1 MTFHELSDGQHLP
14 EIGFGTYKLN
24 GFAGT
29 QSILSAVD
37 AGYRLFDTAFNYQN
51 EGTVGQAIQQSHVN
65 RDELI
70 ITSKLPGKY
79 YSSYQDSIDLIQESL
94 YRSKLDYFDLY
105 LLHWPNPIDD
115 HYLEAWH
122 TLIQAQKFGLVKSI
136 GVCNFL
142 PEHIERL
149 KKETNILPVVNQVEL
164 HPYFNQ
170 QELREYN
177 KTQNILTQAWS
188 PLGRASAILKDP
200 VLVELAKKYHK
211 NIGQLVLK
219 WEISLGVLPIP
230 KASSYARQ
238 KGNLDLFDFEISS
251 SDMQRINDLTKPD
264 GRTNNQDPAV
274 YQEF

>member
-1 MTFHELSDGQHLP
+1 MAFHELNDGQKLP

-24 GFAGT
+24 GFSGT
-29 QSILSAVD
+29 QSILSAID

-51 EGTVGQAIQQSHVN
+51 EGTVGQAIHQSHVN

-70 ITSKLPGKY
+70 IASKLPGKY
-79 YSSYQDSIDLIQESL
+79 YSNYQDSINLLQESL

-142 PEHIERL
+142 PEHIDRL
-149 KKETNILPVVNQVEL
+149 QKETNKLPAVNQIEL

-170 QELREYN
+170 QTQRDYN
-177 KTQNILTQAWS
+177 QSQNILTQAWS
-188 PLGRASAILKDP
+188 PLGRASAILNDT
-200 VLVELAKKYHK
+200 VLVELAKKYKK
-211 NIGQLVLK
+211 NVGQLVLK

-230 KASSYARQ
+230 KASSYTRQ

-251 SDMQRINDLTKPD
+251 SDIERINSLTKPN
-264 GRTNNQDPAV
+264 GRNNHQDPAV

>member
-115 HYLEAWH
+115 NYLEAWH

-177 KTQNILTQAWS
+177 NTQNILTQAWS
-188 PLGRASAILKDP
+188 PLGRASAVLKDP

>member
-177 KTQNILTQAWS
+177 NTQNILTQAWS

-200 VLVELAKKYHK
+200 ILVELAKKYHK

-219 WEISLGVLPIP
+219 WEISLCVLPIP

>member
-177 KTQNILTQAWS
+177 STQNILTQAWS

>member
-177 KTQNILTQAWS
+177 NTQNILTQAWS
-188 PLGRASAILKDP
+188 PLGRASAILKNP

-264 GRTNNQDPAV
+264 GRTNNQDPTV

>member
-177 KTQNILTQAWS
+177 NTQNILTQAWS

-211 NIGQLVLK
+211 NIGQLVLN

>member
-51 EGTVGQAIQQSHVN
+51 EGTVGQAIQQSHVT

-70 ITSKLPGKY
+70 ITSKLLGKY

-177 KTQNILTQAWS
+177 NTQNILTQAWS
-188 PLGRASAILKDP
+188 PLVRASAILKDP

>member
-29 QSILSAVD
+29 QSILSAID

-149 KKETNILPVVNQVEL
+149 KKETDILPVVNQVEL

-177 KTQNILTQAWS
+177 NTQNILTQAWS
-188 PLGRASAILKDP
+188 PLGRASALLKDP

-251 SDMQRINDLTKPD
+251 SDLQRINDLTKPD
-264 GRTNNQDPAV
+264 GRINNQDPAV

>member
-29 QSILSAVD
+29 QSILSAID

-177 KTQNILTQAWS
+177 NTQNILTQAWS

-200 VLVELAKKYHK
+200 ILVELAKKYHK

>member
-177 KTQNILTQAWS
+177 NTQNILTQAWS

-200 VLVELAKKYHK
+200 VLVELAKKYHE

>member
-51 EGTVGQAIQQSHVN
+51 EGTVGQAIQQSHVT

-70 ITSKLPGKY
+70 ITSKLLGKY

-177 KTQNILTQAWS
+177 NTQNILTQAWS
-188 PLGRASAILKDP
+188 PLVRASAILKDP

-238 KGNLDLFDFEISS
+238 KGNLDLFDFGISS

>member
-51 EGTVGQAIQQSHVN
+51 EGTVGQAIQQSHVT

-70 ITSKLPGKY
+70 ITSKLLGKY

-177 KTQNILTQAWS
+177 NTQNILTQAWS

>member
-51 EGTVGQAIQQSHVN
+51 EGTVGQAMQQSHVN

-177 KTQNILTQAWS
+177 NTQNILTQAWS

>member
-177 KTQNILTQAWS
+177 NTQNILTQAWS

-219 WEISLGVLPIP
+219 WEIFLGVLPIP

>member
-29 QSILSAVD
+29 QSILSAID

-79 YSSYQDSIDLIQESL
+79 YSSYQDSIVLIQESL

-149 KKETNILPVVNQVEL
+149 KKETDILPVVNQVEL

-177 KTQNILTQAWS
+177 NTQNILTQAWS
-188 PLGRASAILKDP
+188 PLGRASALLKDP

-264 GRTNNQDPAV
+264 GRINNQDPAV

>member
-1 MTFHELSDGQHLP
+1 MTFHELSDGQHSP

-79 YSSYQDSIDLIQESL
+79 YGSYQDSIDLIQESL

-177 KTQNILTQAWS
+177 NTQNILTQAWS

>member
-51 EGTVGQAIQQSHVN
+51 EGTVGQAIQQSHIN

-177 KTQNILTQAWS
+177 NTQNILTQAWS

>member
-70 ITSKLPGKY
+70 ITSKLLGKY

-177 KTQNILTQAWS
+177 NTQNILTQAWS

>member
-177 KTQNILTQAWS
+177 NTQNILTQAWS

-264 GRTNNQDPAV
+264 GRTNNQDPVV

>member
-29 QSILSAVD
+29 QSILSAID
-37 AGYRLFDTAFNYQN
+37 TGYRLFDTAFNYQN

-79 YSSYQDSIDLIQESL
+79 YSSYQDSIDIIQESL

-149 KKETNILPVVNQVEL
+149 KKETNILPVVNQVEF

-177 KTQNILTQAWS
+177 NTQNILTQAWS
-188 PLGRASAILKDP
+188 PLGRASALLKDP

-264 GRTNNQDPAV
+264 GRINNQDPAV

>member
-177 KTQNILTQAWS
+177 NTQNILTQAWS

-200 VLVELAKKYHK
+200 ILVELAKKYHK

>member
-136 GVCNFL
+136 GICNFL

-149 KKETNILPVVNQVEL
+149 KKEKNTLPVVNQVEL

-177 KTQNILTQAWS
+177 NTQNILTQAWS

-251 SDMQRINDLTKPD
+251 SDTQRINDLTKPD

>member
-177 KTQNILTQAWS
+177 NTQNILTQAWS

>member
-79 YSSYQDSIDLIQESL
+79 YGSYQDSIDLIQESL

-177 KTQNILTQAWS
+177 NTQNILTQAWS

-238 KGNLDLFDFEISS
+238 KGNLDPFDFEISS

-264 GRTNNQDPAV
+264 GRTNNQDPTV

>member
-29 QSILSAVD
+29 QSILSAID

-115 HYLEAWH
+115 HYLEAWQ

-177 KTQNILTQAWS
+177 NTQNILTQAWS
-188 PLGRASAILKDP
+188 PLGRASALLKDP

-264 GRTNNQDPAV
+264 GRINNQDPAV

>member
-79 YSSYQDSIDLIQESL
+79 YGSYQDSIDLIQESL

-177 KTQNILTQAWS
+177 NTQNILTQAWS

>member
-149 KKETNILPVVNQVEL
+149 KKETDILPVVNQVEL

-177 KTQNILTQAWS
+177 NTQNILTQAWS

-264 GRTNNQDPAV
+264 GRINNQDPAV

>member
-29 QSILSAVD
+29 QSILSAID

-51 EGTVGQAIQQSHVN
+51 EGTVGQTIQQSHVN

-149 KKETNILPVVNQVEL
+149 KKETDILPVVNQVEL

-177 KTQNILTQAWS
+177 NTQNILTQAWS
-188 PLGRASAILKDP
+188 PLGRASALLKDP

-264 GRTNNQDPAV
+264 GRINNQDPAV

>member
-177 KTQNILTQAWS
+177 NTQNILTQAWS

-238 KGNLDLFDFEISS
+238 KGNLDFFDFEISS

>member
-29 QSILSAVD
+29 QSILSAID

-149 KKETNILPVVNQVEL
+149 KKETDILPVVNQVEL

-177 KTQNILTQAWS
+177 NTQNILTQAWS
-188 PLGRASAILKDP
+188 PLGRASALLKDP

-264 GRTNNQDPAV
+264 GRINNQDPAV

>member
-65 RDELI
+65 HDELI

-177 KTQNILTQAWS
+177 NTQNILTQAWS

>member
-177 KTQNILTQAWS
+177 NTQNILTQAWS

-251 SDMQRINDLTKPD
+251 SDMQSINDLTKPD

>member
-177 KTQNILTQAWS
+177 NTQNILTQAWS

-219 WEISLGVLPIP
+219 WETSLGVLPIP

-251 SDMQRINDLTKPD
+251 SDMQRINNLTKPD

>member
-51 EGTVGQAIQQSHVN
+51 EGTVGQAIQQSHAN

-177 KTQNILTQAWS
+177 NTQNILTQAWS

>member
-177 KTQNILTQAWS
+177 NTQNILTQAWS
-188 PLGRASAILKDP
+188 PLGRASAILKNP